1 MRLLAAGAEL
11 GIKNFPKIKE
21 IIKGLRSN
29 KKIIKKTE
37 GEIKKLIKAN
47 TKKKKFAG
55 FSDPK
60 KLNSAKKKLTELQAA
75 DKKRIATLRKGGY
88 AVAGVTTAGIAL
100 DALLDKI
107 LKDKGTASPVK
118 KDKKIASP
126 IKKDKETVSPDKT
139 KSSSL
144 TIKKGD
150 TLSQI
155 ARANGTTL
163 KALKEANPQI
173 KDLNKISIG
182 QKINLSAKVEDRK
195 SVYQGMSKSEMA
207 SITKRKKGGTMKDVP
222 SNNKGLGKLPTPV
235 RNSMGFKASGGKV
248 IKKKYGGQ
256 IGLPRGT
263 GAALRGYGKGYK

>member
-1 MRLLAAGAEL
+1 MGLYTKVLKE
-11 GIKNFPKIKE
+11 GIKNKDKIKE

-29 KKIIKKTE
+29 KKVVEQTKDQ
-37 GEIKKLIKAN
+37 IKKLTKEN

-55 FSDPK
+55 FSNPK
-60 KLNSAKKKLTELQAA
+60 KLNSAKKKLTKLQAA

-88 AVAGVTTAGIAL
+88 AAAGITTGGIAL
-100 DALLDKI
+100 NSLLKEV
-107 LKDKGTASPVK
+107 LKDKGTALPV
-118 KDKKIASP
+118 
-126 IKKDKETVSPDKT
+126 KT
-139 KSSSL
+139 KSSSV

-155 ARANGTTL
+155 AKANGTTL

-173 KDLNKISIG
+173 KDLNKIRIG

-207 SITKRKKGGTMKDVP
+207 AISKKKKGGGVLQDVP
-222 SNNKGLGKLPTPV
+222 SNNKGLGKLPTSV
-235 RNSMGFKASGGKV
+235 RNNMGFKASGGKV
-248 IKKKYGGQ
+248 IKKKHGGQ
-256 IGLPRGT
+256 IGAPRGT

>member
-1 MRLLAAGAEL
+1 MGLYTKVLKE
-11 GIKNFPKIKE
+11 GIKNKDKIKE

-29 KKIIKKTE
+29 KKVVEQTKNQ
-37 GEIKKLIKAN
+37 IKKLTKEN

-55 FSDPK
+55 FSNPK
-60 KLNSAKKKLTELQAA
+60 KLNSAKKKLTKLQAA

-88 AVAGVTTAGIAL
+88 AAAGVTTGGIAL
-100 DALLDKI
+100 NSLLKEV
-107 LKDKGTASPVK
+107 LKDKGTPSPV
-118 KDKKIASP
+118 
-126 IKKDKETVSPDKT
+126 KT
-139 KSSSL
+139 KSSSV

-155 ARANGTTL
+155 AKANGTTL

-173 KDLNKISIG
+173 KDLNKIRIG

-207 SITKRKKGGTMKDVP
+207 AITKRKKGGTMKDL
-222 SNNKGLGKLPTPV
+222 SGDGKITKKDILIG
-235 RNSMGFKASGGKV
+235 RGV
-248 IKKKYGGQ
+248 IKKKHGGQ
-256 IGLPRGT
+256 IGIPRGT